1 MSEEKRIDNRAKK
14 RYLQN
19 DIRKVVE
26 GFKTSNKNCI
36 SNKEIRGMLVD
47 IALGFELEDP
57 RLEECVP
64 GSKEWGEAHKEE
76 ERLKKERQEPVMEHL
91 GELYDILCH
100 QVKNFL
106 IEHPDMIKTLL
117 QCRKEQV
124 SRIGY
129 RKVNPMVR
137 FHFGIDDIFE
147 LLEFSGTSDVGC
159 GFHVG
164 NDDISI
170 C

>member
-1 MSEEKRIDNRAKK
+1 MSEEKRIDIRAKK

-19 DIRKVVE
+19 DINKVVN
-26 GFKTSNKNCI
+26 GFKTANKDCI
-36 SNKEIRGMLVD
+36 TNKEIRRMLVEV
-47 IALGFELEDP
+47 ALGFELEDP
-57 RLEECVP
+57 RLEECVV
-64 GSKEWGEAHKEE
+64 GSKEWEEARKEE
-76 ERLKKERQEPVMEHL
+76 EKKKKERQEPVMEHL
-91 GELYDILCH
+91 GELYNILCH

-117 QCRKEQV
+117 QCRKEQS

-129 RKVNPMVR
+129 SIKPMVS

-147 LLEFSGTSDVGC
+147 LLKFSGTSDVGC